1 MQPRKI
7 VVIGTG
13 YVGLPA
19 ALLLARAGH
28 TVAGVDIDENIVT
41 AINDGILHIK
51 EEQLQAIM
59 DDPTVRENLKA
70 QSAPC
75 EADIFVIAVPTP
87 LDDRNKV
94 ADLSNVIE
102 ATKSLNP
109 HLRTGNLVIL
119 ESTVPPLTCREIMTP
134 LLERSGLKVGESLHL
149 AHCPERILPGDV
161 FHEIV
166 HNDRVIGAADEKSR
180 TMAAEVYASFVQGE

>member
-75 EADIFVIAVPTP
+75 EADIFVI
-87 LDDRNKV
+87 
-94 ADLSNVIE
+94 
-102 ATKSLNP
+102 
-109 HLRTGNLVIL
+109 
-119 ESTVPPLTCREIMTP
+119 EIG
-134 LLERSGLKVGESLHL
+134 R
-149 AHCPERILPGDV
+149 AHV
-161 FHEIV
+161 
-166 HNDRVIGAADEKSR
+166 
-180 TMAAEVYASFVQGE
+180 